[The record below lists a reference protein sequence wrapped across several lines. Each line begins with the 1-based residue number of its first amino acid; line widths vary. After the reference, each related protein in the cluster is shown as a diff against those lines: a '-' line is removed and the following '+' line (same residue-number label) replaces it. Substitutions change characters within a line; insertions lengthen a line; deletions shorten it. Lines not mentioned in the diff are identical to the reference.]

1 MAHEFFERCLR
12 HAVDVHR
19 VAAYKQGECLHEF
32 CRALRIRTVEGLDI
46 VHHLNP
52 GGTAAGRTRFRNI
65 AHTASRQILCDLWN
79 DHICFVDKDFI
90 THTEIQRTHDTDVVD
105 ACAGN
110 RSSFQL
116 DRLKNRNRIDE
127 TGSRRAPLNFK
138 QSGLLLFIR
147 PFEGESVPREFRG
160 CAK

>member
-46 VHHLNP
+46 VHHLTP
-52 GGTAAGRTRFRNI
+52 GGTAAGRT
-65 AHTASRQILCDLWN
+65 
-79 DHICFVDKDFI
+79 
-90 THTEIQRTHDTDVVD
+90 TEIQRTHDTDVVD